1 MKLKIECVKALN
13 LLIVLSNTDWGSD
26 RQTLL
31 LLYRSLVR
39 SKLDFGCI
47 VYGESYQSYVKM
59 LDPIHNK
66 GLRLCLGAFRTS
78 PVDSLYVEAN
88 EPPLH
93 NRRIKLALQYSN
105 QLMSN
110 ESNPA
115 YPCVF
120 SPSYTELFDRKPRSI
135 NPLG

>member
-1 MKLKIECVKALN
+1 MFDRKLNFKSHILKLKTECVKALN
-13 LLIVLSNTDWGSD
+13 ILIVLSNTDWGSD

-47 VYGESYQSYVKM
+47 VYGESYHCYVKM
-59 LDPIHNK
+59 LDPIYNK

-93 NRRIKLALQYSN
+93 IRRINFILLH
-105 QLMSN
+105 
-110 ESNPA
+110 
-115 YPCVF
+115 
-120 SPSYTELFDRKPRSI
+120 SI
-135 NPLG
+135 L